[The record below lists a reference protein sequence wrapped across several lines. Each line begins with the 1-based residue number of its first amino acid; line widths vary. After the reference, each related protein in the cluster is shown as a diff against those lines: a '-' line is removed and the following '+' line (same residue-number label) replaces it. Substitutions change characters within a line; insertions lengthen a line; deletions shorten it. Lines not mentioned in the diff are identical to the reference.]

1 MDPDLGILHLLM
13 VDQVVYTGRSQ
24 YHQSEI
30 HWLSGTEISKMYLE
44 GGREGRGGEGKKWR
58 KEGAW
63 GEEGGVLG
71 LLGQMLLSNVLTP
84 LFDFILYFVV
94 GC

>member
-1 MDPDLGILHLLM
+1 MAM
-13 VDQVVYTGRSQ
+13 
-24 YHQSEI
+24 
-30 HWLSGTEISKMYLE
+30 
-44 GGREGRGGEGKKWR
+44 GGGWRKKWR
-58 KEGAW
+58 KQGAW